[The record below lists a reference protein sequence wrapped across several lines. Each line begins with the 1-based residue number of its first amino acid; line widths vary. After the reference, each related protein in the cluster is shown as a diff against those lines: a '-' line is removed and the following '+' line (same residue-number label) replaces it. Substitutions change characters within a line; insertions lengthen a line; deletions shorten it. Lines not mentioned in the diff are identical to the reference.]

1 MKRKSFVTL
10 ILTIA
15 IIIFLAVVAVT
26 GIQIG
31 GYVVKPLGTH
41 IKQGLDLKGGIDI
54 VEEIQESNV
63 DDETVNRTVEL
74 IRERVDKFGV
84 IDPSIQKEGNNR
96 IRIQIPGMYDQ
107 QKAIDFIGKTGEL
120 KFVGPDNNVILTG
133 KDVKDA
139 IVTFDQYNKP
149 QINLTLNDSGKTKFA
164 DATEKYVGK
173 QIAIYLDDNM
183 ISNPVVNEKIPDGN
197 AVIAGGN
204 MTQEEAKRTA
214 QLIKSGALPVTL
226 KVASV
231 KTTGPSLGSDAL
243 QKSILAG
250 IIGIS
255 LVMIFMLIFYRLP
268 GLIAD
273 IALVVYMLI
282 VTYVYIG
289 FKVTLSLSGISGF
302 LLSIGMAVDANV
314 LIFERIKEELKTGKT
329 LKASLDSGFHRALTS
344 IIDSNVTTLI
354 AAIVLSILGTG
365 PIKGF
370 AVTLTIGILASMFS
384 PITVT
389 RFLLKLVVN
398 TKKFE
403 NTKLYGA

>member
-329 LKASLDSGFHRALTS
+329 LKHH
-344 IIDSNVTTLI
+344 LI
-354 AAIVLSILGTG
+354 LV
-365 PIKGF
+365 F
-370 AVTLTIGILASMFS
+370 IGH
-384 PITVT
+384 
-389 RFLLKLVVN
+389 
-398 TKKFE
+398 
-403 NTKLYGA
+403 